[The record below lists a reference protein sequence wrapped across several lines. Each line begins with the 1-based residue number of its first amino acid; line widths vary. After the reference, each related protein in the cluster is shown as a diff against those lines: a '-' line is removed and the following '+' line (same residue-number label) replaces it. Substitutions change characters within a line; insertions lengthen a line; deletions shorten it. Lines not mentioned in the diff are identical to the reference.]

1 MLCQGAMLDV
11 ALQLTP
17 RLIWIKCEVGREVG
31 VSEQPIF
38 SFRRI
43 GACPWFI
50 LLLRTRQNGEE
61 DSGGGGVSFGKACGG
76 VVVMR
81 MSPLRSREMRPGLAA
96 IGTMRKLTHRN
107 DKFLFCEEWVVENSD
122 ALKLECCFTPHL
134 HSSSKPFRPTFHHI
148 PTLDRQPPPTR
159 NESAP
164 SYRRMIKYAAQQNQL
179 HTERNRSLQCI
190 WWDQKSPPK
199 MIRTPSERQS

>member
-81 MSPLRSREMRPGLAA
+81 MSPLRSREMRPDLAA
-96 IGTMRKLTHRN
+96 NRN
-107 DKFLFCEEWVVENSD
+107 DAKIDTSQ
-122 ALKLECCFTPHL
+122 
-134 HSSSKPFRPTFHHI
+134 
-148 PTLDRQPPPTR
+148 RQVPV
-159 NESAP
+159 
-164 SYRRMIKYAAQQNQL
+164 L
-179 HTERNRSLQCI
+179 
-190 WWDQKSPPK
+190 
-199 MIRTPSERQS
+199 